1 VILPAL
7 LAAAGALI
15 AVRIVV
21 PRVIVPAWRRGSL
34 SDERAAVLVA
44 VARGI
49 TLFVLVMAAVV
60 AVNLPWVP
68 GLLSAAA
75 AGLLYAVIG
84 WRGIR
89 TMFRS
94 SELNP
99 RNPR

>member
-1 VILPAL
+1 MILPAL
-7 LAAAGALI
+7 LAAAAALI

-21 PRVIVPAWRRGSL
+21 PRLIVPAWRRGRL
-34 SDERAAVLVA
+34 SDEQAAVLVA
-44 VARGI
+44 AARGI

-75 AGLLYAVIG
+75 AGLIYGATG

-89 TMFRS
+89 TMFRT

>member
-7 LAAAGALI
+7 LAAAAALI

-34 SDERAAVLVA
+34 SDEQAAVLVA
-44 VARGI
+44 AARGI

-68 GLLSAAA
+68 GLLSAGA
-75 AGLLYAVIG
+75 AGLIYGAIG

-89 TMFRS
+89 TMFRT